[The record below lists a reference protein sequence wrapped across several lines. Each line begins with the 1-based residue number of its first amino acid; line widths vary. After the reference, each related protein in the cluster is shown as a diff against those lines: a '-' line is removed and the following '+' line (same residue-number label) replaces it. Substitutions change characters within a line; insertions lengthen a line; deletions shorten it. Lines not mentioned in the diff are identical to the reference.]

1 MSGLSFT
8 FKNLRFDRLRPSAPV
23 RRWMIGLAVGLA
35 AGIAHAAA
43 PIIPPPPKL
52 DASSFL
58 LIDAESERII
68 VEHNVHEPNPP
79 ASLTKIMTAYLAE
92 QEIAAGRVSPQDEV
106 LISVNA
112 WRTGG
117 SKMFIRE
124 GTRVSVDDLLK
135 GIIIQSG
142 NDASIALAEHIAG
155 TEEAFAD
162 MMNQQAAV
170 LGMTNS
176 NFRNATG
183 LPASDHVS
191 SAWDLALLT
200 RDLIQRFPEHY
211 ALYSERSYSYNN
223 IDQPNRNKLLWRDRT
238 VDGVK
243 TGFTNKAGYCLVAS
257 AVRQGMRLISVV
269 MGTDSDMARMSES
282 QKLLSYGFRYFE
294 TQSLYQPEV
303 SLKEHEVFY
312 GEAES
317 VSLGVL
323 EAVVVTFP
331 RGYYKDIEV
340 GFEVQK
346 QLEAP
351 LTQGQQVGELTLTL
365 HGEQLYSSP
374 LVALEGVAESGVIG
388 QFSDFIYL
396 FFNSLF
402 GE

>member
-1 MSGLSFT
+1 MPGFSYAFKNVPSNRSGLIPG
-8 FKNLRFDRLRPSAPV
+8 NLLWVATLLMS
-23 RRWMIGLAVGLA
+23 LATGAVQ
-35 AGIAHAAA
+35 AAA
-43 PIIPPPPKL
+43 QIIPPPPKV

-92 QEIAAGRVSPQDEV
+92 QEITAGRVSPQDEV
-106 LISVNA
+106 MVSVNA

-124 GTRVSVDDLLK
+124 GTRVSVEDLLK

-170 LGMTNS
+170 LGMTNT

-200 RDLIQRFPEHY
+200 RDLIQRFPAHY

-223 IDQPNRNKLLWRDRT
+223 IDQPNRNKLLWRDKT

-294 TQSLYQPEV
+294 TQSLYESEV
-303 SLKEHEVFY
+303 ALKEHEVFY

-323 EAVVVTFP
+323 EPVVVTFP

-351 LTQGQQVGELTLTL
+351 LSQGQQVGELTLTL
-365 HGEQLYSSP
+365 HGEQLFSAP
-374 LVALEGVAESGVIG
+374 LVTLEEVTESGIIG